1 MSLSIRQLPQ
11 ALGAV
16 VTGLPE
22 KFDSVLGEQLHEA
35 WMEHLVLFF
44 PQAHLDDERLVELG
58 SLFGDLAATTPGEE
72 NDARD
77 YMTKLGKGGEILEL
91 DSDKERGANIWHTDL
106 TFAETPSIGALLSM
120 QVCPERGGDTM
131 WLNQYRAYET
141 LAEPVRIL
149 ADSLRAKHGRAPF
162 TGTAVHPVV
171 TTHPVT
177 GRRTLFVNRGWTAGI
192 EGLSSIESNA
202 ILRMLCEHAE
212 RPENTV
218 RWTWQAGDAALWD
231 NRCTQHYAIND
242 YGDAKRVL
250 HRVAIYPRAAA

>member
-1 MSLSIRQLPQ
+1 MTLSIRPLPQ

-22 KFDSVLGEQLHEA
+22 KFDGVLAEQLHEA

-44 PQAHLDDERLVELG
+44 PQAGLDDERLVELG
-58 SLFGDLAATTPGEE
+58 SLFGDLAATTPGKA

-77 YMTKLGKGGEILEL
+77 MTTMGAGGEILEL
-91 DSDKERGANIWHTDL
+91 DSDVDRGANVWHTDL

-120 QVCPERGGDTM
+120 RVCPERGGDTM

-141 LAEPVRIL
+141 LAEPVRAL
-149 ADSLRAKHGRAPF
+149 VDTLQATHGRAPY
-162 TGTAVHPVV
+162 TGTTVHPAVI
-171 TTHPVT
+171 THPVT
-177 GRRTLFVNRGWTAGI
+177 GRRTLFVNRGWTAGFQ
-192 EGLSSIESNA
+192 GLSSIESNA

-218 RWTWQAGDAALWD
+218 RWNWQAGDAALWD

-250 HRVAIYPRAAA
+250 HRVAIYPPAAA